1 MNFTSLLSDSNFN
14 IQAFTPEAEG
24 RLRGVRGN
32 TLLAELP
39 LAGIGDICE
48 IETIQRQSLLA
59 EVISFQEEQVLL
71 APFDEPIG
79 VTPGCVVRRKGNCY
93 KVHLPDPPLGLVID
107 ALGRPL
113 NSSIFPSSKKLQLAI
128 RNNPPGPL
136 ERTPINDQLTTGIKI
151 VDGLCP
157 IGYGQR
163 MAISASAGVGKST
176 LIGMIT
182 RNARVDATVIALV
195 GERGREV
202 GEFIDECLGP
212 EGLARAIVVVA
223 TSDESAGRRWMAPQ
237 LATSIAERLRDSG
250 LNVLLVIDSLTR
262 SARAIR
268 DLGLSAGEL
277 PVRQGYTAAVY
288 TQLPKLLER
297 AGKTQAGSITG
308 LYTLLSSSENE
319 HDALSEE
326 VRSLL
331 DGHLILDSAM
341 ARFGIRPAIDP
352 LQSLSR
358 LSGRFIASELRT
370 DIDCILSAFKRLRN
384 DRDIVLLG
392 GTPDPELKAALELEP
407 QIASAFSQGT
417 QECIDSAVSQNI
429 IRTLAEALRSRRR
442 LHTSSK

>member
-1 MNFTSLLSDSNFN
+1 VS
-14 IQAFTPEAEG
+14 
-24 RLRGVRGN
+24 
-32 TLLAELP
+32 
-39 LAGIGDICE
+39 
-48 IETIQRQSLLA
+48 
-59 EVISFQEEQVLL
+59 
-71 APFDEPIG
+71 
-79 VTPGCVVRRKGNCY
+79 
-93 KVHLPDPPLGLVID
+93 LPDPPLGLVID

-113 NSSIFPSSKKLQLAI
+113 NTDVYSTNKRLQIKI
-128 RNNPPGPL
+128 RNSPPGPL
-136 ERTPINDQLTTGIKI
+136 ERSPINSQLTTGVKI
-151 VDGLCP
+151 VDSFCP

-212 EGLARAIVVVA
+212 EGLARSILVVA

-237 LATSIAERLRDSG
+237 LATAIAENLRDSG

-297 AGKTQAGSITG
+297 AGKTKTGSITG

-331 DGHLILDSAM
+331 DGHLILDSGM
-341 ARFGIRPAIDP
+341 ARSGIRPAIDP

-358 LSGRFIASELRT
+358 LAGRFIEPTLQV
-370 DIDCILSAFKRLRN
+370 DIECILSAFKRLRN

-392 GTPDPELKAALELEP
+392 GTPDPELRAALELES
-407 QIASAFSQGT
+407 QITSAISQGT
-417 QECIDSAVSQNI
+417 RDCIDSAISYNI
-429 IRTLAEALRSRRR
+429 IRALAETLRSRCSAIARGAEA
-442 LHTSSK
+442 